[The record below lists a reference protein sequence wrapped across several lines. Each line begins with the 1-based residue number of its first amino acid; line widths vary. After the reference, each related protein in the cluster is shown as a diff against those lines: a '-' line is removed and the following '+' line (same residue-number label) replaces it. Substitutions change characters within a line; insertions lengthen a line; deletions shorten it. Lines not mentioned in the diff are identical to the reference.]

1 MLPGRGLDSFV
12 AGRAGTSSQANGLA
26 NGLKQKSFQGELTL
40 AQVNSLQS
48 LQHVVSGLPP
58 QYEYE
63 RTLSMDSPA
72 SRAP

>member
-12 AGRAGTSSQANGLA
+12 AGRAGTSSQA